1 MNLYVVMKEVLGV
14 VSRYRTMFCVK
25 RKRGVILLG
34 RFLAKIE
41 SQWKRRTHPMS
52 GLLWKATVRN
62 VNRALKEIN
71 AFEWEG
77 DYRPET
83 ANRLKNLLEER
94 MDEELEQYL
103 GRGRHERRD
112 KGDREDY
119 RNGSYLRHLLTE
131 IGDLIVRIPR
141 SRKGFVSRVLEAYR
155 RRSRSVDQL
164 IMACFVLGM
173 STRKVST
180 ALFSLLGERVSA
192 TTVSE
197 VAKELE
203 HAVRQYHERRLEDG
217 YRFLFFDGVVLKQ
230 KGAAKVQ
237 KRIILCVYGMSWEGK
252 KEMIDFLLATSES
265 QNAWEGFLR
274 DLYGRG
280 LEGRRCELITTD
292 GGKGLRNAL
301 EVVYPRIPRQH
312 CWAHKTRNVLDKVKN
327 ADQEKVKKDLH
338 RISHGRNRQ
347 AATQAYWS
355 FCQKYRGDYPGAVK
369 SLESDIDDLLSFY
382 QVKLSGKERQGL
394 NAQELQRAQLALWLK
409 IRTTNLI
416 ERAFREV
423 KRRTRPMGVFVNR
436 GSMERILYAVFFHY
450 NSKGREVPPLL
461 FTQRA

>member
-1 MNLYVVMKEVLGV
+1 MG
-14 VSRYRTMFCVK
+14 
-25 RKRGVILLG
+25 
-34 RFLAKIE
+34 
-41 SQWKRRTHPMS
+41 RRTHPMS
-52 GLLWKATVRN
+52 AYLWKATVRN

-77 DYRPET
+77 DYRAE
-83 ANRLKNLLEER
+83 ARNRLKILLEER
-94 MDEELEQYL
+94 IDEELGQYL
-103 GRGRHERRD
+103 GRARHERREE
-112 KGDREDY
+112 GDPEDY

-131 IGDLIVRIPR
+131 IGDLILQIPR

-180 ALFSLLGERVSA
+180 ALLSLLGEKISA
-192 TTVSE
+192 STVSE
-197 VAKELE
+197 VAKRLD
-203 HAVRQYHERRLEDG
+203 HAVRGYHRRKLGDG

-237 KRIILCVYGMSWEGK
+237 KKIILCIYGMTWEGK
-252 KEMIDFLLATSES
+252 REMIDFLLATSES

-274 DLYGRG
+274 DLHERG
-280 LEGRRCELITTD
+280 LEGKLCELITTD
-292 GGKGLRNAL
+292 GGNGLRNAL

-312 CWAHKTRNVLDKVKN
+312 CWAHKTRNVLDKVKK
-327 ADQEKVKKDLH
+327 ADWEKVKKDLQ
-338 RISHGRNRQ
+338 RISHGKNRQ

-355 FCQKYRGDYPGAVK
+355 FCQKYRRAYPGAVK
-369 SLESDIDDLLSFY
+369 SLGSEIEDLLSFY
-382 QVKLSGKERQGL
+382 QVKLSAKERQGL
-394 NAQELQRAQLALWLK
+394 NARELQRAQMALWRK

-436 GSMERILYAVFFHY
+436 DSMERILYAVFFHY
-450 NSKGREVPPLL
+450 NSKGQEIPSFL
-461 FTQRA
+461 FTHRAG

>member
-1 MNLYVVMKEVLGV
+1 ME
-14 VSRYRTMFCVK
+14 
-25 RKRGVILLG
+25 
-34 RFLAKIE
+34 
-41 SQWKRRTHPMS
+41 RRTHPMA
-52 GLLWKATVRN
+52 GFLWKATVRN

-77 DYRPET
+77 DYRPE
-83 ANRLKNLLEER
+83 AKNRLKELLEER
-94 MDEELEQYL
+94 IDEELELHL
-103 GRGRHERRD
+103 GRTKYERR
-112 KGDREDY
+112 KEGDAEDY

-131 IGDLIVRIPR
+131 IGDLILRIPR
-141 SRKGFVSRVLEAYR
+141 SRKGFVSKVLEAYK

-180 ALFSLLGERVSA
+180 ALLSLLGERVSA
-192 TTVSE
+192 STVSA
-197 VAKELE
+197 VAKKLDR
-203 HAVRQYHERRLEDG
+203 AVRRYHERKLGDG

-237 KRIILCVYGMSWEGK
+237 KKIILCVYGITWEGK
-252 KEMIDFLLATSES
+252 KEMIDFLLAASES

-280 LEGRRCELITTD
+280 LEGKKCELITTD
-292 GGKGLRNAL
+292 GGNGLRNAL
-301 EVVYPRIPRQH
+301 EVVYPRVARQH
-312 CWAHKTRNVLDKVKN
+312 CWAHKTRNVLDKVKK
-327 ADQEKVKKDLH
+327 ADQEKVKKDLQ
-338 RISHGRNRQ
+338 RISHGKNRQ

-355 FCQKYRGDYPGAVK
+355 FCQKYRKAYPGAVK
-369 SLESDIDDLLSFY
+369 SLESEIEDLLSFY
-382 QVKLSGKERQGL
+382 QVKLSSKERQGL
-394 NAQELQRAQLALWLK
+394 GAKEIQKAQMALWRK

-436 GSMERILYAVFFHY
+436 NSMERILYAVFFHY
-450 NSKGREVPPLL
+450 NSKGQEIPSLL
-461 FTQRA
+461 FTQGA

>member
-1 MNLYVVMKEVLGV
+1 
-14 VSRYRTMFCVK
+14 
-25 RKRGVILLG
+25 
-34 RFLAKIE
+34 
-41 SQWKRRTHPMS
+41 MS
-52 GLLWKATVRN
+52 GYLWKATVRN
-62 VNRALKEIN
+62 VNRALREIN

-77 DYRPET
+77 DYRVG
-83 ANRLKNLLEER
+83 ARSRLKEFLEEG

-103 GRGRHERRD
+103 GRAKHERIGE
-112 KGDREDY
+112 GDAEDY

-131 IGDLIVRIPR
+131 MGDLILRIR
-141 SRKGFVSRVLEAYR
+141 RTRKGFISKVLEAYQ

-180 ALFSLLGERVSA
+180 ALLSLLGEKVSA
-192 TTVSE
+192 STVSE
-197 VAKELE
+197 VAKRLDG
-203 HAVRQYHERRLEDG
+203 AVRRYHRRKLEGG

-237 KRIILCVYGMSWEGK
+237 KKNILCAYGITWEGK

-274 DLYGRG
+274 GLYERG
-280 LEGRRCELITTD
+280 LEGKLCELITTD
-292 GGKGLRNAL
+292 GGNGLRNAL

-312 CWAHKTRNVLDKVKN
+312 CWAHKTRNVLDKVKK
-327 ADQEKVKKDLH
+327 ADQEKVKKDLQ
-338 RISHGRNRQ
+338 RISHAKNRQ

-355 FCQKYRGDYPGAVK
+355 FCQKYRKAYPGAVK
-369 SLESDIDDLLSFY
+369 SLESEIDDLLSFY
-382 QVKLSGKERQGL
+382 QVKLSTKERQGL
-394 NAQELQRAQLALWLK
+394 GAKDLKRAQMALWRK

-423 KRRTRPMGVFVNR
+423 KRRTRPMGVFVN
-436 GSMERILYAVFFHY
+436 GASMERILYAVFFHY
-450 NSKGREVPPLL
+450 NSKGQEVPSFL
-461 FTQRA
+461 FTQNA

>member
-1 MNLYVVMKEVLGV
+1 
-14 VSRYRTMFCVK
+14 
-25 RKRGVILLG
+25 
-34 RFLAKIE
+34 
-41 SQWKRRTHPMS
+41 MS
-52 GLLWKATVRN
+52 GFLWKATARN
-62 VNRALKEIN
+62 VNRALREIN

-77 DYRPET
+77 DYRVE
-83 ANRLKNLLEER
+83 ARSRLKELLEEG

-103 GRGRHERRD
+103 GRAKHERIGE
-112 KGDREDY
+112 GDAEDY

-131 IGDLIVRIPR
+131 IGDLILRIR
-141 SRKGFVSRVLEAYR
+141 WTRKGFISKVLEAYK

-180 ALFSLLGERVSA
+180 ALLSLLGEKVSA
-192 TTVSE
+192 STVSE
-197 VAKELE
+197 VAKRLDG
-203 HAVRQYHERRLEDG
+203 AVRRYHRRKLEGG

-237 KRIILCVYGMSWEGK
+237 KKNILCAYGITWEGK

-274 DLYGRG
+274 DLYERG
-280 LEGRRCELITTD
+280 LEGKLCELITTD
-292 GGKGLRNAL
+292 GGNGLRNAL

-312 CWAHKTRNVLDKVKN
+312 CWAHKTRNVLDKVRQM
-327 ADQEKVKKDLH
+327 DQEKVKKDLQ
-338 RISHGRNRQ
+338 RISHAKNRQ

-355 FCQKYRGDYPGAVK
+355 FCQKYRKAYPGAVK
-369 SLESDIDDLLSFY
+369 SLESEIDDLLSFY
-382 QVKLSGKERQGL
+382 QVKLSTKERQGL
-394 NAQELQRAQLALWLK
+394 GAKDLQRAQMALWRK

-436 GSMERILYAVFFHY
+436 ASMERILYAVFFHY
-450 NSKGREVPPLL
+450 NSKGQEVPSFL
-461 FTQRA
+461 FTQNA